1 LVVLSKG
8 LNVTKLPP
16 TLFPQDNDL
25 LHKLT
30 SFLDTIS
37 GKNMKKWV
45 DCIIKIVQRR
55 LSNDEANKD
64 IIFDFDRS
72 PPPIEI
78 HIDNPDP
85 GWPELLTVS
94 KVWPLF

>member
-1 LVVLSKG
+1 MLLWEWVKLSQQRQFFPHFLYFDKQK
-8 LNVTKLPP
+8 TKS
-16 TLFPQDNDL
+16 LFQDNDL

-55 LSNDEANKD
+55 LTNDEA
-64 IIFDFDRS
+64 
-72 PPPIEI
+72 
-78 HIDNPDP
+78 
-85 GWPELLTVS
+85 S
-94 KVWPLF
+94 KVIDALARWLRQSGSQKAPAL

>member
-1 LVVLSKG
+1 MRS
-8 LNVTKLPP
+8 
-16 TLFPQDNDL
+16 TLQDNDL

-55 LSNDEANKD
+55 LSNDEANKVSISSSR
-64 IIFDFDRS
+64 IIITES
-72 PPPIEI
+72 
-78 HIDNPDP
+78 
-85 GWPELLTVS
+85 
-94 KVWPLF
+94 